1 MDLPFLNKYFVI
13 ITTTTFTITIVSLEQ
28 KQASQLR
35 FSSAVDWI
43 QHGMETE
50 ATTHGRLQQTNKE
63 HLQTQED
70 QIHLSMRLD
79 SKSPKAML

>member
-1 MDLPFLNKYFVI
+1 MI
-13 ITTTTFTITIVSLEQ
+13 IITIVSLEQ
-28 KQASQLR
+28 KRASHIR

-50 ATTHGRLQQTNKE
+50 ATKQGRLQQTNKE
-63 HLQTQED
+63 QMPTQED